1 MRGSVV
7 HDVTEQ
13 TQRSPAVAI
22 SNAIVQIYKEGYG
35 KGATRARTR
44 IDDDVIVV
52 TLEDIYTPVE
62 HTLIASGEGEQIRE
76 TRRIFQQAHRAQLI
90 AIVEDLSGR
99 RVYAYLS
106 QVHFDPDLAVEVF
119 LVEPE
124 ERE

>member
-52 TLEDIYTPVE
+52 TLEDIAWASTGRHRFRAVLVTAFA
-62 HTLIASGEGEQIRE
+62 TLASR
-76 TRRIFQQAHRAQLI
+76 
-90 AIVEDLSGR
+90 
-99 RVYAYLS
+99 
-106 QVHFDPDLAVEVF
+106 LAVV
-119 LVEPE
+119 
-124 ERE
+124 